1 MSTSTPKK
9 SASARSKAR
18 GSKAHAGGKPK
29 ASSSKSAAAKS
40 KSPAQANR
48 PVAGGGGPAPLYVAI
63 VGHVDHGKSTL
74 VGHLLHQVGALPEG
88 RREAVEVMCGK
99 RGMPFEWAFVT
110 DAFQAE
116 RDQGITID
124 VSHIRFT
131 TDQRDYVLVDAPGHR
146 EFLKNMISGAAQG
159 DAALLVIDAEEGV
172 REQSRRHG
180 YLVHLLGIRQVAVA
194 INKMDLVKY
203 APERFAEIEQEY
215 RAYLESIGIRPAFVI
230 PVSAR
235 EGENLA
241 TRSDKMS
248 WYDGPCVLE
257 ALERMRSMAPLRDL
271 ALRMPVQDVYRFD
284 DRRIISGRIESGRL
298 RVGDRLLFSP
308 SNKTAEIR
316 SIEAWN
322 VDEPV
327 FAAHAGQSVGFTLEE
342 QIFVERGELVSH
354 EEHPP
359 LETNVFRA
367 RLFWLG
373 KSPLVAGSQ
382 YTIKLGTLQTPI
394 TVEHIERV
402 IDTGDLTTTE
412 TDALERDAV
421 GEVILRSRAM
431 LALDPHEANPRTGR
445 FVLVDGYDLVAGG
458 IVDMEGYP
466 DQRPLLSIKS
476 TNIEVVEHTVS
487 GDMRGARNGHL
498 GGVLWFTGLSG
509 AGKSTL
515 AIELEQRLFAKGYQV
530 YVLDGDNVRR
540 GLNAN
545 LGFSPE
551 DRAENIRRVGE
562 VAALFAEAG
571 MIVIS
576 AFISPYRS
584 DRERARAAAGARFH
598 EIFVHADLEECER
611 RDPKGLYR
619 KARAGEIA
627 DFTGISA
634 PYEPPETA
642 DLVIDTASMP
652 VEDSVR
658 ALVDYVEREFELTQR

>member
-1 MSTSTPKK
+1 MSTSTTKK
-9 SASARSKAR
+9 PASARGSARGKAR
-18 GSKAHAGGKPK
+18 GSKALAGGKPK
-29 ASSSKSAAAKS
+29 
-40 KSPAQANR
+40 SPAEASR
-48 PVAGGGGPAPLYVAI
+48 PIAGEGGPAPLYVAV

-74 VGHLLHQVGALPEG
+74 VGHLLHQLGALPEG
-88 RREAVEVMCGK
+88 RLEAVEAMCGK

-131 TDQRDYVLVDAPGHR
+131 TDERDYVLIDAPGHR

-194 INKMDLVKY
+194 INKMDLVDY
-203 APERFAEIEQEY
+203 APQRFAEIEREY
-215 RAYLESIGIRPAFVI
+215 RAYLEGIGVRPAFVI

-235 EGENLA
+235 AGENLA
-241 TRSDKMS
+241 TRSDKMG
-248 WYDGPCVLE
+248 WYEGPCILE
-257 ALERMRSMAPLRDL
+257 ALEGMRSMAPLRDL
-271 ALRMPVQDVYRFD
+271 PLRMPVQDVYRFD

-308 SNKTAEIR
+308 SNKTAEIK
-316 SIEAWN
+316 SIEAWS
-322 VDEPV
+322 VDEPI

-359 LETNVFRA
+359 VETNVFRA

-382 YTIKLGTLQTPI
+382 YTLKLGTLQTPV
-394 TVEHIERV
+394 TVERIERV
-402 IDTGDLTTTE
+402 IDTDDLTTTQ

-445 FVLVDGYDLVAGG
+445 IVLVDGYDLVAGG
-458 IVDMEGYP
+458 IVDMKGYP

-476 TNIEVVEHTVS
+476 TNIQVVEHNVS
-487 GDMRGARNGHL
+487 GSMRGARNGHQ

-515 AIELEQRLFAKGYQV
+515 AIELEQQLFTKGYQV
-530 YVLDGDNVRR
+530 YVLDGDNIRR

-584 DRERARAAAGARFH
+584 DRERARAAAGERFH

-642 DLVIDTASMP
+642 DLVIDTESMA
-652 VEDSVR
+652 VEESVR
-658 ALVDYVEREFELTQR
+658 ALVAYVERAFELTRR

>member
-1 MSTSTPKK
+1 MSTSTTKK
-9 SASARSKAR
+9 PASARGSARGKAR
-18 GSKAHAGGKPK
+18 GSKALAGGKPK
-29 ASSSKSAAAKS
+29 
-40 KSPAQANR
+40 SPAEASR
-48 PVAGGGGPAPLYVAI
+48 PIAGEGGPAPLYVAV

-74 VGHLLHQVGALPEG
+74 VGHLLHQLGALPEG
-88 RREAVEVMCGK
+88 RLEAVEAMCGK

-131 TDQRDYVLVDAPGHR
+131 TDERDYVLIDAPGHR

-194 INKMDLVKY
+194 INKMDLVDY
-203 APERFAEIEQEY
+203 APQRFAEIEREY
-215 RAYLESIGIRPAFVI
+215 RAYLEGIGVRPAFVI

-235 EGENLA
+235 AGENLA
-241 TRSDKMS
+241 TRSDKMG
-248 WYDGPCVLE
+248 WYEGPCILE
-257 ALERMRSMAPLRDL
+257 ALEGMRSMAPLRDL
-271 ALRMPVQDVYRFD
+271 PLRMPVQDVYRFD

-308 SNKTAEIR
+308 SNKTAEIK
-316 SIEAWN
+316 SMEAWS
-322 VDEPV
+322 VDEPI

-359 LETNVFRA
+359 VETNVFRA

-382 YTIKLGTLQTPI
+382 YTLKLGTLQTPV
-394 TVEHIERV
+394 TVERIERV
-402 IDTGDLTTTE
+402 IDTDDLTTTQ

-445 FVLVDGYDLVAGG
+445 IVLVDGYDLVAGG
-458 IVDMEGYP
+458 IVDMKGYP

-476 TNIEVVEHTVS
+476 TNIQVVEHNVS
-487 GDMRGARNGHL
+487 GSMRGARNGHQ

-515 AIELEQRLFAKGYQV
+515 AIELEQQLFTKGYQV
-530 YVLDGDNVRR
+530 YVLDGDNIRR

-584 DRERARAAAGARFH
+584 DRERARAAAGERFH

-642 DLVIDTASMP
+642 DLVIDTESMG
-652 VEDSVR
+652 VEESVR
-658 ALVDYVEREFELTQR
+658 ALVAYVERAFELTRR